1 MLIGIVG
8 KMGTG
13 KDYILTNIIIP
24 ILKDKNEQYRTY
36 IQLSFADQIK
46 VNVMTKNNIEFDQV
60 YVNKT
65 HETRRLLQ
73 TEGTENGRDILGENI
88 WINYFDNWKKV
99 HESRGIHIIFCCDVR
114 FKNEYDY
121 IKNNDGIIIKIV
133 APIRNQTR
141 LQNESKGDLDTMKI
155 ISSHISE
162 CDLDNLNDLMFD
174 LVIENDPGLDLKQY
188 IPKINNLLKIK
199 SERYPS
205 MFSLN

>member
-8 KMGTG
+8 KMGVG

-24 ILKDKNEQYRTY
+24 ILKDKNKQY

-65 HETRRLLQ
+65 NETRRLLQ
-73 TEGTENGRDILGENI
+73 TEGTENGRNVLGENI

-99 HESRGIHIIFCCDVR
+99 YESRGIDIILCCDCR
-114 FKNEYDY
+114 FLNEYDY

-133 APIRNQTR
+133 APIRNKIR
-141 LQNESKGDLDTMKI
+141 LHNESKSDPDTMKI

-162 CDLDNLNDLMFD
+162 CELDNLNDMMFD
-174 LVIENDPGLDLKQY
+174 LVIENDPNTDLKKY
-188 IPKINNLLKIK
+188 SLEIKNLLKIK

-205 MFSLN
+205 IFI